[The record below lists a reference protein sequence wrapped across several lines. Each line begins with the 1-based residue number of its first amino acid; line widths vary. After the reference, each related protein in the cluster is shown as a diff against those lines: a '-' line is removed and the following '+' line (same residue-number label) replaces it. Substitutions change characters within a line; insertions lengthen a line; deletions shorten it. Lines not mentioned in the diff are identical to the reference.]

1 MNKKQEEQFDKKF
14 PELFKS
20 KTDHHKF
27 CYLLE
32 RQEFEVKQFIST
44 ILKTQRKKTKEMI
57 KEFEYTLYP
66 YQVKRSKE
74 WLAGYDYC
82 KKGITESTKSII
94 KRLK

>member
-1 MNKKQEEQFDKKF
+1 MNKEQEEKKLQF
-14 PELFKS
+14 S
-20 KTDHHKF
+20 II
-27 CYLLE
+27 
-32 RQEFEVKQFIST
+32 EVKYF
-44 ILKTQRKKTKEMI
+44 LKVQRREVIEMI